1 MLIKILNQFSYQSF
15 PIVDGMIEVS
25 DEELKEIGKT
35 KCFDVKAQTVI
46 DYVKPEPTLEQKLAK
61 YPILVEEYI
70 REKYS
75 ISAELA
81 ILRQKD
87 DKPGEFEEY
96 NTYAEACK
104 LRAKKNLGI
113 EEDSTNEDI

>member
-1 MLIKILNQFSYQSF
+1 MLIKIIDEFSYQSF

-25 DEELKEIGKT
+25 EEDLKEIGKT
-35 KCFDVKAQTVI
+35 KCFDMEAQTVI
-46 DYVKPEPTLEQKLAK
+46 DYVKPEPTLEQKLAR
-61 YPILVEEYI
+61 YPILVEQYI

-75 ISAELA
+75 LSAELA

-87 DKPGEFEEY
+87 SKPEEFEEY

-104 LRAKKNLGI
+104 VRAKEDLGI